1 MYQKAIPEVLRLA
14 NDIEDQEER
23 AKFLKIHMRESLYK
37 VLACFHNENIEFDK
51 FKDIK
56 YATKH
61 NKAGISDSTLDH
73 EMKRLYIFTKDNP
86 LPLERKRQ
94 KLAQILESMYAEE
107 SDLVYNNIIQ
117 KKNPYKNLNKNF
129 IKKYFP
135 QVLTYT
141 IVRK

>member
-73 EMKRLYIFTKDNP
+73 ETKRLYIFTKDNP